1 MLFRSILPR
10 LNFHFTLAD
19 FFRALHGLFIS
30 KESRVKEK
38 LSAVFP
44 NSELFFTNH
53 ARTGIRLVLN
63 SLELPVNAKI
73 GVLVYNCHTV
83 FESIKQA
90 GFTPV
95 FIDCTNSYT
104 MDTVDLAVKE
114 YMLDGLIVT
123 HLFGIPAKM
132 DEIIKI
138 MKGKPIIE
146 DCAHSFM
153 SKYKKKYLGTY
164 GIAGVFSFGQSKFP
178 SSGGGGFVIIN
189 NKIITQKFKLLQSD
203 LLEQKRIRQ
212 LASILKAFI
221 TAIMLNKYL
230 YGSIIKRI
238 KDKYGSKIDVNS
250 KFSFKEFKVNK
261 GFLKVFENRL
271 LNIDRY
277 ITKQNY
283 NSKSIQ
289 DNIVFFRN
297 EIEKNPNLN
306 ATFMY
311 PIRTRNPEQ
320 LIKLALN
327 NGFELGM
334 HFSEAIVWAKNYG
347 YINNNCLTAEHLIA
361 KTITIPSHYKM
372 TNKNLKL
379 LLNILKE

>member
-30 KESRVKEK
+30 KESTVKEK
-38 LSAVFP
+38 LATVFP

-63 SLELPVNAKI
+63 SLQLPVNAKI

-203 LLEQKRIRQ
+203 LLEQKKIMQ
-212 LASILKAFI
+212 LVSILKVFI

-230 YGSIIKRI
+230 YGNITKRI

-261 GFLKVFENRL
+261 GFLKVFESRL
-271 LNIDRY
+271 LNIDKY
-277 ITKQNY
+277 ITKQNF

-289 DNIVFFRN
+289 DSIVFFRN

-347 YINNNCLTAEHLIA
+347 YINNNCPTAEHLIA

-379 LLNILKE
+379 LINILKE